1 RARLPARHLVV
12 GVPAARVA
20 PLVRPAPPPEALPP
34 LPARAVCLVVLAL
47 DRPRLTPE
55 PWIQVADP
63 RVPFARMAQL
73 PNWSP
78 ALAPAGCTALGLEC
92 YCRAEP
98 DDPVWG
104 RGDAELAAACA
115 EALVAPLGLLREAA
129 EARAVDVV
137 RVAGAYPA
145 VAVDRQADA

>member
-1 RARLPARHLVV
+1 
-12 GVPAARVA
+12 
-20 PLVRPAPPPEALPP
+20 
-34 LPARAVCLVVLAL
+34 
-47 DRPRLTPE
+47 
-55 PWIQVADP
+55 
-63 RVPFARMAQL
+63 
-73 PNWSP
+73 
-78 ALAPAGCTALGLEC
+78 
-92 YCRAEP
+92 RAEP

-145 VAVDRQADA
+145 VAVDRKADALAPARWLAGVSGVVVARGRAVIEAIAAGEGAAALVAGAPLHAAAAR